1 MTMKRII
8 TLLSLLCVVITIS
21 KAQTSSNFKVDI
33 SSAKLYLD
41 MAQKASNGQMPS
53 DEEWDSLFIS
63 PAYKALFRLV
73 NWDKKEFKDNVR
85 EAFDIAYNPSRIAD
99 RDSVAAA
106 LNDIELAHLDSEL
119 PLFVSTALSIKDNL
133 DSYTSVINNL
143 NIDNV
148 VDEANTLAMSLLP
161 DNGCGITPQACP
173 IYFIIWDL
181 ECRSLGDTLFL
192 DVNTF
197 FHDGPQSATES
208 LAHEMHHFYLSPVF
222 ESVYKDDIMDG
233 AVLALANNM
242 REGVA
247 DILNKKEM
255 PLKSLAP
262 YGDKMLAIYNEDYA
276 ATPQT
281 LQQLD
286 AITCEFLDGKLDM
299 EQYFEKA
306 LGCAHFEGHTTGDYM
321 VFLIRDQLGLDAVIA
336 SVGNIETFV
345 DNYNRA
351 AEKAG
356 TYKFSDRFTKHI
368 HDICTPA
375 RK

>member
-1 MTMKRII
+1 MKRII
-8 TLLSLLCVVITIS
+8 TLTLLLCLVITMS
-21 KAQTSSNFKVDI
+21 KAQTTSNFKVDI

-53 DEEWDSLFIS
+53 DEEWDSLFVS
-63 PAYKALFRLV
+63 PAYKALFRIV
-73 NWDKKEFKDNVR
+73 DWNKEEFEENVR
-85 EAFDIAYNPSRIAD
+85 EAFDIAYNLSKTTV
-99 RDSVAAA
+99 RDSIAAT
-106 LNDIELAHLDSEL
+106 LNDIELAQLDSEL

-133 DSYTSVINNL
+133 NSYTSIVNDL

-148 VDEANTLAMSLLP
+148 IDEANALAMSLLP
-161 DNGCGITPQACP
+161 DNGRGITPQACP
-173 IYFIIWDL
+173 IYFIVWDL
-181 ECRSLGDTLFL
+181 ECRSLGDALFL

-197 FHDGPQSATES
+197 FHDGPQSATEF
-208 LAHEMHHFYLSPVF
+208 LAHEMHHFYLMPVF
-222 ESVYKDDIMDG
+222 DSVYKNDIMDG
-233 AVLALANNM
+233 AVLALVHNM

-276 ATPQT
+276 ATPLT

-286 AITCEFLDGKLDM
+286 AITCDYLDGKLDM
-299 EQYFEKA
+299 EQYFQKA
-306 LGCAHFEGHTTGDYM
+306 FECVHFEGHTTGDYM
-321 VFLIRDQLGLDAVIA
+321 VFLIRDQLGIDAVID
-336 SVGNIETFV
+336 SVGNIENFV
-345 DNYNRA
+345 DNYNKA

-356 TYKFSDRFTKHI
+356 TYKFSDKFTKHI
-368 HDICTPA
+368 HDICAPA

>member
-1 MTMKRII
+1 MKRII
-8 TLLSLLCVVITIS
+8 TLALLLCLVITMS
-21 KAQTSSNFKVDI
+21 NAQTTSNFKVDI

-53 DEEWDSLFIS
+53 DEEWDSLFVS
-63 PAYKALFRLV
+63 PAYKALFRRV
-73 NWDKKEFKDNVR
+73 DWNKKEFEDNVR
-85 EAFDIAYNPSRIAD
+85 MAFDIAYNPSKTTV
-99 RDSVAAA
+99 RDSVAAT
-106 LNDIELAHLDSEL
+106 LNDIELAQLDSEL

-133 DSYTSVINNL
+133 NSYTSIVNDL
-143 NIDNV
+143 SLDNV
-148 VDEANTLAMSLLP
+148 VDEANALAMSLLP
-161 DNGCGITPQACP
+161 DNGRGITPQACP
-173 IYFIIWDL
+173 IYFIVWDL
-181 ECRSLGDTLFL
+181 ECRSLGDALFL

-197 FHDGPQSATES
+197 FHDGPQSATEF
-208 LAHEMHHFYLSPVF
+208 LAHEMHHFYLMPVF
-222 ESVYKDDIMDG
+222 DSVYKNDIMDG
-233 AVLALANNM
+233 AVLALVHNM

-276 ATPQT
+276 ATPLT

-286 AITCEFLDGKLDM
+286 AITCDYLDGKLDM
-299 EQYFEKA
+299 EQYFQKA
-306 LGCAHFEGHTTGDYM
+306 FECVHFEGHTTGDYM
-321 VFLIRDQLGLDAVIA
+321 VFLIRDQLGIDAVID
-336 SVGNIETFV
+336 SVGNIENFV
-345 DNYNRA
+345 DNYNKA

-356 TYKFSDRFTKHI
+356 TYKFSDKFTKHI

>member
-1 MTMKRII
+1 MKRII
-8 TLLSLLCVVITIS
+8 TLALLLCLVITMS
-21 KAQTSSNFKVDI
+21 KAQTTSNFKVDI

-53 DEEWDSLFIS
+53 DEEWDSLFVS
-63 PAYKALFRLV
+63 PAYKALFRRV
-73 NWDKKEFKDNVR
+73 DWNKKEFEDNVR
-85 EAFDIAYNPSRIAD
+85 MAFDIAYNPSKTTV
-99 RDSVAAA
+99 RDSVAAT
-106 LNDIELAHLDSEL
+106 LNDIELAQLDSEL

-133 DSYTSVINNL
+133 NSYTSIVNDL
-143 NIDNV
+143 SLDNV
-148 VDEANTLAMSLLP
+148 VDEANALAMSLLP
-161 DNGCGITPQACP
+161 DNGRGITPQACP
-173 IYFIIWDL
+173 IYFIVWDL
-181 ECRSLGDTLFL
+181 ECRSLGDALFL

-197 FHDGPQSATES
+197 FHDGPQSATEF
-208 LAHEMHHFYLSPVF
+208 LAHEMHHFYLMPVF
-222 ESVYKDDIMDG
+222 DSVYKNDIMDG
-233 AVLALANNM
+233 AVLALVHNM

-276 ATPQT
+276 ATPLT

-286 AITCEFLDGKLDM
+286 AITCDYLDGKLDM
-299 EQYFEKA
+299 EQYFQKA
-306 LGCAHFEGHTTGDYM
+306 FECVHFEGHTTGDYM
-321 VFLIRDQLGLDAVIA
+321 VFLIRDQLGIDAVID
-336 SVGNIETFV
+336 SVGNIENFV
-345 DNYNRA
+345 DNYNKA

-356 TYKFSDRFTKHI
+356 TYKFSDKFTKHI

>member
-1 MTMKRII
+1 MKRII
-8 TLLSLLCVVITIS
+8 TLSLLLCSVITIL

-53 DEEWDSLFIS
+53 DEEWDSLFVS
-63 PAYKALFRLV
+63 PAYQALFKTV
-73 NWDKKEFKDNVR
+73 DWNKNEFQDNVR
-85 EAFDIAYNPSRIAD
+85 EAFEIAYNPSKITV
-99 RDSVAAA
+99 RDSITAT
-106 LNDIELAHLDSEL
+106 LNDIELAQLDSEL

-133 DSYTSVINNL
+133 NSYTSIINDL

-148 VDEANTLAMSLLP
+148 VDEANVLAMSLLP
-161 DNGCGITPQACP
+161 DNGRGITPQACP
-173 IYFIIWDL
+173 IYFIVWDL
-181 ECRSLGDTLFL
+181 ECRSLGDALFL

-208 LAHEMHHFYLSPVF
+208 LAHEMHHFYLMPVF
-222 ESVYKDDIMDG
+222 DSVYKNDIMDG
-233 AVLALANNM
+233 AVLALVHNM
-242 REGVA
+242 REDVA
-247 DILNKKEM
+247 DILNKKQM

-276 ATPQT
+276 STPLT

-286 AITCEFLDGKLDM
+286 DVTCDFLEGEINM
-299 EQYFEKA
+299 EQYFQKA
-306 LGCAHFEGHTTGDYM
+306 FECVHFEGHTTGDYM
-321 VFLIRDQLGLDAVIA
+321 VFLIREQLGIDAVVE
-336 SVGNIETFV
+336 SVGNLETFV
-345 DNYNRA
+345 DNYNKA

-356 TYKFSDRFTKHI
+356 TYKFSEKFTRHI
-368 HDICTPA
+368 HDICAPA